1 MEKSTKLIIAAV
13 GLGGL
18 GYFLYKKGL
27 FSKTTTT
34 EVAKDVKKVDDVVKK
49 VDDVV
54 KQVIDTGKKTAVEPA
69 TKPCEVTYHNCTR
82 NPRKEI
88 IQIPYDDENCDTPM
102 RFGGYQ
108 PDKPPCAESIE
119 REPKP
124 IYTPSYNNPY
134 LYDNLGFRD
143 NTYFDQPTK
152 IDYGTGKYNQEVAT
166 DYMQRDMANVRLNQF
181 LYA

>member
-18 GYFLYKKGL
+18 GYFLYKRGL

-108 PDKPPCAESIE
+108 PDKPPC
-119 REPKP
+119 EPQDEMPYKP
-124 IYTPSYNNPY
+124 I
-134 LYDNLGFRD
+134 GFRD
-143 NTYFDQPTK
+143 NTYYDQPNR
-152 IDYGTGKYNQEVAT
+152 IDYTSGKYNQEVPES
-166 DYMQRDMANVRLNQF
+166 YMGRDVINARFNQY